1 MNTTEMTFDE
11 IELISI
17 PVRIGGEDFV
27 LREATAEAAG
37 KYHDA
42 IIKSTRMSDGKITG
56 SDGLGGVEPLLVSL
70 CLFRAAKSGRQEEA
84 VSLIE
89 VRSWP
94 TRVVKPLFERVKEI
108 SELDAKDD
116 KSPKAEAVASTA

>member
-1 MNTTEMTFDE
+1 MNTTEMRFDE
-11 IELISI
+11 IDLIAVPI
-17 PVRIGGEDFV
+17 TIGGEAFV

-42 IIKSTRMSDGKITG
+42 IIKSTRMADGKITG

-70 CLFRAAKSGRQEEA
+70 CLFRKVGKEEQA
-84 VSLIE
+84 VPLTE
-89 VRSWP
+89 VKRWP
-94 TRVVKPLFERVKEI
+94 TRVVKPLFDRVKEI

-116 KSPKAEAVASTA
+116 RDPKADPAASIA

>member
-1 MNTTEMTFDE
+1 MNTEAMTFDE
-11 IELISI
+11 IDLIAV
-17 PVRIGGEDFV
+17 PVKIGGEEFT

-70 CLFRAAKSGRQEEA
+70 CLFRRKGKEEEA
-84 VSLIE
+84 VSLTE
-89 VRSWP
+89 VRRWP
-94 TRVVKPLFERVKEI
+94 TRVVKPLFDRIKQI

-116 KSPKAEAVASTA
+116 KSPKAEAVASTS

>member
-11 IELISI
+11 IDLIAI
-17 PVRIGGEDFV
+17 PVKIKGEDYV

-42 IIKSTRMSDGKITG
+42 IIKSTRMADGKITG
-56 SDGLGGVEPLLVSL
+56 SDGLGGVEALLVSC
-70 CLFRAAKSGRQEEA
+70 CLYKKDGKEERA
-84 VSLIE
+84 VTLTE
-89 VRSWP
+89 VKRWP

-108 SELDAKDD
+108 SELDGKDD
-116 KSPKAEAVASTA
+116 RGPKAEAAVSTG